1 MSKKEFLQEEQ
12 QQEQVAVQQN
22 NGSSFWD
29 KMDRFFKVTE
39 RGSNW
44 RRELIGGLVTF
55 LAMVYILAVNPSI
68 LGAAGMPAG
77 GTFLATALI
86 AGAATIAMGVFAK
99 LPFGL
104 APGMGTNAFFAFVVV
119 GPQGM
124 GYTWQEALAA
134 GVIAGILFLIL
145 SITPA
150 RKIIME
156 AIPANLRLAIG
167 AGIGFFIAFIGL
179 QGAGIV
185 EGNPATLVTLT
196 NFKSPLVLLGLFGIT
211 LALILHAMKF
221 RFSIIVSIVAT
232 ATLGVILGLIWPDA
246 GFPAFGKF
254 DYSGLGEIKT
264 TASGFVEG
272 FKTVW
277 RWDLILVVISLVF
290 LDLFDTMGTFLATA
304 GPAGLIKED
313 GTIENMERGLLVD
326 SGATVVGNMLGTPVV
341 TTYIESSTGISAG
354 ARTGFASVVTG
365 LLFFL
370 AIALFPIFQVF
381 SFSQVTASALVLVG
395 VLMAMQLKN
404 IEWSEIDVA
413 ITAFMT
419 IVIMVLTYSITN
431 GIAFGIIFYV
441 ITKLA
446 SKKWKE
452 IHPVMYALAVA
463 FVAYYVLMAVF

>member
-1 MSKKEFLQEEQ
+1 MEKERINKEEQ
-12 QQEQVAVQQN
+12 PK
-22 NGSSFWD
+22 SDFWGKVD
-29 KMDRFFKVTE
+29 KFFKITE

-55 LAMVYILAVNPSI
+55 LAMVYILAVNPLI
-68 LGAAGMPAG
+68 LSDAGMPAG

-86 AGAATIAMGVFAK
+86 AGAATIVMGVYGK

-104 APGMGTNAFFAFVVV
+104 APGMGTNAFFAYVIV
-119 GPQGM
+119 GPHGM

-134 GVIAGILFLIL
+134 GVIAGVVFLVL

-156 AIPANLRLAIG
+156 AIPKNLRLAIG

-179 QGAGIV
+179 SNAGIV
-185 EGNPATLVTLT
+185 VGNPATFVGLT
-196 NFKSPLVLLGLFGIT
+196 DFTSPLVWLGLFGIIV
-211 LALILHAMKF
+211 AFVLHTMKF
-221 RFSIIVSIVAT
+221 RFTIITAIVAT
-232 ATLGVILGLIWPDA
+232 AVVGVIAGLIWPDI

-254 DYSGLGEIKT
+254 DYSGLADIKV

-277 RWDLILVVISLVF
+277 RWDLILVIISLVF

-313 GTIENMERGLLVD
+313 GSMEGMERGLMVD

-341 TTYIESSTGISAG
+341 TTYVESSTGISAG
-354 ARTGFASVVTG
+354 ARTGLASVFTG
-365 LLFFL
+365 LLFL
-370 AIALFPIFQVF
+370 AAIALFPLFQVF
-381 SFSQVTASALVLVG
+381 SHGAVTACALVLVG

-404 IEWSEIDVA
+404 IDWNEIDVA
-413 ITAFMT
+413 ITAFIT
-419 IVIMVLTYSITN
+419 IAIMVLTYSISN
-431 GIAFGIIFYV
+431 GIAFGVIFYV

-446 SKKWKE
+446 AKKWKE
-452 IHPVMYALAVA
+452 IHPVMYVLSVL
-463 FVAYYVLMAVF
+463 FVAYFVLMAVF

>member
-1 MSKKEFLQEEQ
+1 MEKRDFLKEEQ
-12 QQEQVAVQQN
+12 HKGSQEPN
-22 NGSSFWD
+22 NSSSFLG
-29 KMDRFFKVTE
+29 KMDKFFKVTE

-44 RRELIGGLVTF
+44 RREIIGGLVTF
-55 LAMVYILAVNPSI
+55 LAMVYILVVNPDI
-68 LGAAGMPAG
+68 LAAAGMPIG

-104 APGMGTNAFFAFVVV
+104 APGMGTNAFFAFVIVNV
-119 GPQGM
+119 M
-124 GYTWQEALAA
+124 GYSWQEALAA
-134 GVIAGILFLIL
+134 GVIAGVIFLVI

-150 RKIIME
+150 RRIIME
-156 AIPANLRLAIG
+156 AIPASLRLAIG

-179 QGAGIV
+179 QGAGII
-185 EGNPATLVTLT
+185 EGSADTLVTLT
-196 NFKSPLVLLGLFGIT
+196 NFKDPLVLLGLFGIT
-211 LALILHAMKF
+211 LALILHTMKF
-221 RFSIIVSIVAT
+221 RFSIIVSIIAT
-232 ATLGVILGLIWPDA
+232 ATLGVILGLIWPDL
-246 GFPAFGKF
+246 GFPEFGKF
-254 DYSGLGEIKT
+254 DYSGLGEIKV

-304 GPAGLIKED
+304 GPAGLIDENGK
-313 GTIENMERGLLVD
+313 IENMEKGLLVD

-341 TTYIESSTGISAG
+341 TTYVESSTGISAG
-354 ARTGFASVVTG
+354 ARTGFASVITG

-370 AIALFPIFQVF
+370 SIALFPIFKVF
-381 SFSQVTASALVLVG
+381 SYPYVTASALVLVG

-404 IEWSEIDVA
+404 IEWGEIDTA
-413 ITAFMT
+413 IMAFMT
-419 IVIMVLTYSITN
+419 IIIMVLSYSITN

-446 SKKWKE
+446 ARKWKE
-452 IHPVMYALAVA
+452 IHPVMLSLAVI
-463 FVAYYVLMAVF
+463 FIAYYALMAVF